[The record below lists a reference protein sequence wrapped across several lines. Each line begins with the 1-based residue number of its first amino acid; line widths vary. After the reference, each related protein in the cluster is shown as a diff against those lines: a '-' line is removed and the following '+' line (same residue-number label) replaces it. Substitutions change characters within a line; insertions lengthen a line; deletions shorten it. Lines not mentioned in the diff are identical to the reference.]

1 MKITDILPVPQPF
14 RDFTAVVVA
23 VIDRE
28 GRILGNNKGLNYVCN
43 RQAEEDMTG
52 ARIANLFM
60 QPRFDTL
67 LQKEGDDGGIIYEG
81 LINMGDTDHYRS
93 LTGSIYRDREGFIV
107 LAEFDVRE
115 LEKLNETVI
124 ELNEET
130 ATVQRDLVRTN
141 RELKRNEER
150 IKELVRQ
157 DPLTELPNRRAFDER
172 MSFELARTRR
182 GGKGFS
188 LAVLD
193 IDHFKEVNDTHGHNA
208 GDRILK
214 FFSNLLLE
222 NMRDIDFFARIGG
235 EEFAIIFPDTGV
247 EPATDVAER
256 LRGLLASSPAPV
268 IDAPIT
274 ASFGLT
280 EYNDGED
287 SVEKIFERADQAMYE
302 SKDKGRNRVSI
313 YRPD

>member
-1 MKITDILPVPQPF
+1 MRITDILPIPKPV

-28 GRILGNNKGLNYVCN
+28 GRVLGGNKGLNFVCN
-43 RQAEEDMTG
+43 REPEEDLTG
-52 ARIANLFM
+52 TGIADQFM

-67 LQKEGDDGGIIYEG
+67 LLKAGDDGGIIYEG
-81 LINMGDTDHYRS
+81 LINMGDTDQYRS
-93 LTGSIYRDREGFIV
+93 LNGTLYRDKEGFIV
-107 LAEFDVRE
+107 LAEFDVQE

-124 ELNEET
+124 EMHNEM
-130 ATVQRDLVRTN
+130 ASVQRDLVRTN
-141 RELKRNEER
+141 RKLKRNEAH
-150 IKELVRQ
+150 IKELMRR

-172 MSFELARTRR
+172 MAFELARTRR

-188 LAVLD
+188 LAILD

-208 GDRILK
+208 GDQILQ
-214 FFSNLLLE
+214 FFANLLSE

-235 EEFAIIFPDTGV
+235 EEFAMIFPDTGV
-247 EPATDVAER
+247 QQASEVAER

-268 IDAPIT
+268 MDTPVT
-274 ASFGLT
+274 ASFGLA
-280 EYNDGED
+280 EYAGEED
-287 SVEKIFERADQAMYE
+287 TVEKLFERADRAMYQ